1 MLTLRDLREKI
12 QALEAERAR
21 LLVEIGEMRKA
32 AESRVAALE
41 SEVGQ
46 MREEAKVLRELLSNS
61 KETVSTSN
69 AQKNQISTAPS

>member
-1 MLTLRDLREKI
+1 MMLQDLREKI
-12 QALEAERAR
+12 QALEAERTR

-46 MREEAKVLRELLSNS
+46 MREEAKALRELLGNS
-61 KETVSTSN
+61 KVTISAPNV
-69 AQKNQISTAPS
+69 QKNQISSAPS